1 MLPGPV
7 IKSVPAQ
14 PSNPYANP
22 AIAWA
27 PPIAYTSST
36 PSSAQ
41 TASTVGCG
49 KPPYSFCGGDAT
61 ASDSTPA
68 TWAGTTFMTTLD
80 ASGARPPGTYSP
92 TRPTGTSR
100 CVTRPPGAGVDTT
113 SVPRSSS
120 LTARTRRIDS
130 SNASFTA

>member
-7 IKSVPAQ
+7 TRSALAQ
-14 PSNPYANP
+14 PSNPYSSP
-22 AIAWA
+22 AIACA

-36 PSSAQ
+36 PSSAH

-49 KPPYSFCGGDAT
+49 SPAYSFCGGDAT
-61 ASDSTPA
+61 ASEPTPA
-68 TWAGTTFMTTLD
+68 TCAGTTFITPLD

-100 CVTRPPGAGVDTT
+100 CVTRPPGAGQENT
-113 SVPRSSS
+113 SQPRSVS
-120 LTARTRRIDS
+120 T
-130 SNASFTA
+130 